1 MNNPKVSVVIPV
13 FNTDKYL
20 RQCLDSVINQTFQDI
35 EIIIVNDGSTDNS
48 VNIIKEYQQKD
59 SRVVFVDFSN
69 HKGVSDARNEGIK
82 LAKSE
87 YITFV
92 DSDDWV
98 KKDYVKTLYDN
109 IIKYNCDIVVTNFY
123 FHDKDKNRINIYP
136 DFCYRDNFCD
146 NKNKEKLFS
155 LRFNWQIWAKI
166 YKRDFVIKNQ
176 ISFAGKMME
185 DILFTYE
192 AILIADNIIFIDE
205 KNYFYRTFRKNSLT
219 LFDGR
224 CYYVCEVINKIK
236 NLLVSKN
243 LYQKHKQSFYSCSY
257 LLLASEFERGTLSKQ
272 EYNKLCFK
280 VKKEILNE
288 NGIKIKI
295 FDRLPYKIRT
305 YILVFCLK
313 HNIDYQ
319 NIGKIL
325 RKIYLFFT
333 R

>member
-1 MNNPKVSVVIPV
+1 MSIINVSVIIPV
-13 FNTDKYL
+13 YNTEQYL

-59 SRVVFVDFSN
+59 SRIVFVDFSN
-69 HKGVSDARNEGIK
+69 HKGVSDARNVGIK
-82 LAKSE
+82 LVKSE

-257 LLLASEFERGTLSKQ
+257 LLLASEFERRTLSKQ

-288 NGIKIKI
+288 KDVKIKI
-295 FDRLPYKIRT
+295 FDSLPYKIRT
-305 YILVFCLK
+305 YVFVFCLK
-313 HNIDYQ
+313 HNINYQ
-319 NIGKIL
+319 NIGKSL
-325 RKIYLFFT
+325 RQIWLFF
-333 R
+333 RR